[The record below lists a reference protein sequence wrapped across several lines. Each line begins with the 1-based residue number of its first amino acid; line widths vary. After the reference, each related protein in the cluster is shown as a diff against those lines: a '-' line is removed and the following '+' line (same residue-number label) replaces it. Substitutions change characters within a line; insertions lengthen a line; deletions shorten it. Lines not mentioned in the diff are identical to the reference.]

1 MKKKENMSGAQGVK
15 QNPLVEFW
23 RQYSRNKGAVIGLV
37 VLVLILLVAVF
48 ADVIWDYDTQV
59 IAMNAQDRLI
69 KPCLEHPLGTDN
81 YGRDMLARIGYGT
94 RYSVL
99 LGLLAVCIAAVI
111 AIPLGAIAGYV
122 GGKADA
128 IIMRCID
135 TFATI
140 PTMMLAI
147 LVVTVMGNSII
158 VLAIAL
164 SIGSIPSLAR
174 ITRSSV
180 MMVRN
185 NEYIEAARAI
195 GAPTS
200 TIIVKHILPNCFSP
214 ILVNAT
220 LRVGITITATAG
232 LSYVGLGVPLPLP
245 EWGAL
250 LTSSKTY
257 LLDAPHMLIY
267 PGVALIIT
275 VMMINLV
282 GDGVRS
288 ALDPKLKR

>member
-1 MKKKENMSGAQGVK
+1 MKKENMSGAQGVK
-15 QNPLVEFW
+15 QNKLVEFW

-37 VLVLILLVAVF
+37 VLILILLVALF
-48 ADVIWDYDTQV
+48 ADVLWDYDTQV
-59 IAMNAQDRLI
+59 IGMNAKERLI
-69 KPCLEHPLGTDN
+69 KPCWEHPLGTDN

-94 RYSVL
+94 RYSVF
-99 LGLLAVCIAAVI
+99 LGMLAVFIGAVV

-122 GGKADA
+122 GGRVDA

-147 LVVTVMGNSII
+147 LVVTVLGNSLV

-200 TIIVKHILPNCFSP
+200 TIIVKHIMPNCFSP
-214 ILVNAT
+214 ILVNIT

-250 LTSSKTY
+250 LTSSKSY

>member
-1 MKKKENMSGAQGVK
+1 MKKENMSGAQGVK
-15 QNPLVEFW
+15 QNKLVEFW

-37 VLVLILLVAVF
+37 VLILILLVALF
-48 ADVIWDYDTQV
+48 ADVLWDYDTQV
-59 IAMNAQDRLI
+59 IGMNAKERLI
-69 KPCLEHPLGTDN
+69 KPCWEHPLGTDN

-94 RYSVL
+94 RYSVF
-99 LGLLAVCIAAVI
+99 LGMLAVFIGAVV

-122 GGKADA
+122 GGRVDA

-147 LVVTVMGNSII
+147 LVVTVLGNSLV

-200 TIIVKHILPNCFSP
+200 TIIVKHIMPNCFSP
-214 ILVNAT
+214 ILVNIT
-220 LRVGITITATAG
+220 LRIGTTITATAG

-250 LTSSKTY
+250 LTSSKSY

>member
-1 MKKKENMSGAQGVK
+1 MKKENMSSAQGVK
-15 QNPLVEFW
+15 QNRLKEFW
-23 RQYSRNKGAVIGLV
+23 KQYRRNKGAVIGLI
-37 VLVLILLVAVF
+37 VLILILLVAIF
-48 ADVIWDYDTQV
+48 ADVLWDYETQV
-59 IAMNAQDRLI
+59 IGMNAKERLI
-69 KPCLEHPLGTDN
+69 KPCWEHPLGTDN

-94 RYSVL
+94 RYSVF
-99 LGLLAVCIAAVI
+99 LGMLAVFIGAVV
-111 AIPLGAIAGYV
+111 AIPLGAIAGYA
-122 GGKADA
+122 GGKADS

-147 LVVTVMGNSII
+147 LVVTVLGNGLF
-158 VLAIAL
+158 VLAVAL
-164 SIGSIPSLAR
+164 SIGSIPGLAR

-200 TIIVKHILPNCFSP
+200 TIIIKHIMPNCFSP
-214 ILVNAT
+214 ILVNIT

-250 LTSSKTY
+250 LTSSKSY

-282 GDGVRS
+282 GDGVRT

>member
-1 MKKKENMSGAQGVK
+1 MKKENMSSAQGVK
-15 QNPLVEFW
+15 QNRLKEFW
-23 RQYSRNKGAVIGLV
+23 KQYRRNKGAVIGLI
-37 VLVLILLVAVF
+37 VLILILLVAIF
-48 ADVIWDYDTQV
+48 ADVLWDYETQV
-59 IAMNAQDRLI
+59 IGMNAKERLI
-69 KPCLEHPLGTDN
+69 KPCWEHPLGTDN

-94 RYSVL
+94 RYSVF
-99 LGLLAVCIAAVI
+99 LGMLAVFIGAVI
-111 AIPLGAIAGYV
+111 AIPLGAIAGYA
-122 GGKADA
+122 GGKADS

-147 LVVTVMGNSII
+147 LVVTVLGNSLF
-158 VLAIAL
+158 VLAVAL
-164 SIGSIPSLAR
+164 SIGSIPGLAR

-200 TIIVKHILPNCFSP
+200 TIIIKHIMPNCFSP
-214 ILVNAT
+214 ILVNIT

-250 LTSSKTY
+250 LTSSKSY

-282 GDGVRS
+282 GDGVRT

>member
-1 MKKKENMSGAQGVK
+1 MKKENMSGAKGVK
-15 QNPLVEFW
+15 QNRLHEFW
-23 RQYSRNKGAVIGLV
+23 KQYRRNKGAVFGLI
-37 VLVLILLVAVF
+37 VLVLILLVAIF
-48 ADVIWDYDTQV
+48 ADFIWDYDTQIV
-59 IAMNAQDRLI
+59 GTDVMNRLV
-69 KPCLEHPLGTDN
+69 KPCWEHPLGTDN

-99 LGLLAVCIAAVI
+99 LGVAAVCIAAVI
-111 AIPLGAIAGYV
+111 GIPIGATAGYV
-122 GGKADA
+122 GGKADS
-128 IIMRCID
+128 IIMRCVDI
-135 TFATI
+135 FATI
-140 PTMMLAI
+140 PTMMMAI
-147 LVVTVMGNSII
+147 LLVTVLGNSLSA
-158 VLAIAL
+158 LAVAL
-164 SIGSIPSLAR
+164 SVGSIPVMVR

-195 GAPTS
+195 GAPTHK
-200 TIIVKHILPNCFSP
+200 IIMKHILPNCFSP
-214 ILVNAT
+214 ILVNST

-250 LTSSKTY
+250 LTSSKSY

-282 GDGVRS
+282 GDGVRV

>member
-1 MKKKENMSGAQGVK
+1 
-15 QNPLVEFW
+15 
-23 RQYSRNKGAVIGLV
+23 
-37 VLVLILLVAVF
+37 
-48 ADVIWDYDTQV
+48 
-59 IAMNAQDRLI
+59 
-69 KPCLEHPLGTDN
+69 
-81 YGRDMLARIGYGT
+81 MLARIGYGT
-94 RYSVL
+94 RYSVF
-99 LGLLAVCIAAVI
+99 LGMLAVFIGAVI
-111 AIPLGAIAGYV
+111 AIPLGAIAGYA
-122 GGKADA
+122 GGKADS

-147 LVVTVMGNSII
+147 LVVTVLGNSLF
-158 VLAIAL
+158 VLAVAL
-164 SIGSIPSLAR
+164 SIGSIPGLAR

-200 TIIVKHILPNCFSP
+200 TIIIKHIMPNCFSP
-214 ILVNAT
+214 ILVNIT

-250 LTSSKTY
+250 LTSSKSY